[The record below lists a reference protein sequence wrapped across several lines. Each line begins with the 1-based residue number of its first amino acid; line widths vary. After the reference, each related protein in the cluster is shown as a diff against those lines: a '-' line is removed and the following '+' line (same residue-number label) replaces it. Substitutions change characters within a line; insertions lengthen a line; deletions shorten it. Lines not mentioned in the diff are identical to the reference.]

1 MVNTNYQKPDLSR
14 RAFASTNLQT
24 IAQRATILRERL
36 PGVQSIAELCCGDCY
51 RQWTTYKQQLNIQI
65 FRGLD
70 IEAAVVDR
78 NRQRGIDCICGD
90 VLNAQVLP
98 LFLAFDVLFFGPPL
112 SVDCDGHHALA
123 FHEITPNYADVAQL
137 LLAELRYDG
146 TFVCICPKTTTM
158 GEISWLW
165 HQIQHNRPDVGLSL
179 IHYSHSTET
188 GNGEDTELRL
198 KYIELWFS
206 NRLGN
211 TWEIHNSRP

>member
-1 MVNTNYQKPDLSR
+1 MNTNYQKPDLSR
-14 RAFASTNLQT
+14 RSFASTNLQT
-24 IAQRATILRERL
+24 IAQRVAILRERL

-65 FRGLD
+65 FGGLD
-70 IEAAVVDR
+70 IEAAVVAR
-78 NRQRGIDCICGD
+78 NRQLGIDCICGD
-90 VLNAQVLP
+90 VLNTHVLG

-123 FHEITPNYADVAQL
+123 FHEITPSYAEVAKL

-165 HQIQHNRPDVGLSL
+165 HQIQHDRPDVGLSL

-211 TWEIHNSRP
+211 TWEIHNSRS